1 MAFSTVAVAA
11 LTNRNKDVNKDEFL
25 HFDPEQASWLGM
37 RWFDI
42 REFVNKDWYIDFAL
56 QLTGSLV
63 FIGELI
69 GSVGSGW
76 ITDQLGRKLA
86 MLLVNIPIVVAWT
99 TLANAT
105 SNDMVMSAVGLLGV
119 SVGLME
125 APVITYLGEIW

>member
-1 MAFSTVAVAA
+1 M
-11 LTNRNKDVNKDEFL
+11 
-25 HFDPEQASWLGM
+25 
-37 RWFDI
+37 
-42 REFVNKDWYIDFAL
+42 
-56 QLTGSLV
+56 TGSLV